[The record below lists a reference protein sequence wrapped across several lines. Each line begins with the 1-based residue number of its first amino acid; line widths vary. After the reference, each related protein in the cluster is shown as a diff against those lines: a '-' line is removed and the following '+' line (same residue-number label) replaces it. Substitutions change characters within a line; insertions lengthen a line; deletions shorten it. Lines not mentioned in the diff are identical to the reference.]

1 MRNSIVLLACA
12 SALAAQTPR
21 FIHAHVEG
29 AAAGPDLA
37 AQMQQL
43 EKRPGPLWVG
53 YQTARIAARG
63 ESCGVAYLENTGRYT
78 ATEATDLES
87 PRAQTILYR
96 ISAGTIEHVRTV
108 GEGCAIDAGDL
119 PVVLLSGVSA
129 EQSVTYLAGLE
140 KSSGAIMNG
149 ALAAIAMTDTPMAID
164 TLIRLAK
171 DDPSPSVRGQAL
183 FWVAQRAGAKAEAAI
198 TDAIANDPVTSVKE
212 RAVFGLS
219 QLPNGEGVPLLIHV
233 AESNTNPAVRKRAM
247 FWLGQSKDPR
257 ALVFFQQILSR

>member
-1 MRNSIVLLACA
+1 MKNTLVLLACA
-12 SALAAQTPR
+12 SALVAQTPR
-21 FIHAHVEG
+21 FIHANVE
-29 AAAGPDLA
+29 AIAAGTDLA

-53 YQTARIAARG
+53 YQVARVAERG
-63 ESCGVAYLENTGRYT
+63 ESCGVAYLENNGRY
-78 ATEATDLES
+78 AAAEAADLES
-87 PRAQTILYR
+87 PRTQTILYR

-108 GEGCAIDAGDL
+108 SDGCAIDAGGL

-129 EQSVTYLAGLE
+129 EQSVAFLSKSGL
-140 KSSGAIMNG
+140 GNG
-149 ALAAIAMTDTPMAID
+149 ALAAIAMTDTPAAVD
-164 TLIRLAK
+164 ALIRLAK
-171 DDPSPSVRGQAL
+171 DDPSPAVRGQAL
-183 FWVAQRAGAKAEAAI
+183 FWVAQRAGAKAEGAI

-233 AESNTNPAVRKRAM
+233 AETNTNPAVRKRAM

-257 ALVFFQQILSR
+257 ALDFFQQLLSR